1 MKNLMQQPI
10 YNFFISTIDEI
21 KKKVEQGDNF
31 PALLAL
37 FALQEKLDVLGYEP
51 FAHYQTLIQ
60 QLNIREQLRVLR
72 EYIFWL
78 SDGNNVENVKPFIMQ
93 SLEQLK
99 AFAHF
104 LNFLECNYT
113 SKDLEKKHLKTI
125 LTNTAIQVGVIFKEI
140 RRDSDCSDNT
150 HMNIEEKQKELLA
163 NPSEIALENY
173 NKIIAVYT
181 RFIGNE
187 EAQISTKAKEF
198 AVLLFNDLKAI
209 NKDVGTMSRL
219 NGDESNLFIL
229 GEIEAVVKLSDKYKN
244 DFQQQIIA
252 LSEASPPSPIQ
263 ARLR

>member
-21 KKKVEQGDNF
+21 KNKVEQGDNF

-37 FALQEKLDVLGYEP
+37 SVLQEKLGVLDYEP
-51 FAHYQTLIQ
+51 FADYQTIIQ
-60 QLNIREQLRVLR
+60 QLNIRDQLRVLL
-72 EYIFWL
+72 EHMFWL
-78 SDGNNVENVKPFIMQ
+78 SDGNNEENVKPFIMQ
-93 SLEQLK
+93 SLDQLK

-104 LNFLECNYT
+104 LNFLECSYT
-113 SKDLEKKHLKTI
+113 LPELVKKHIKTI
-125 LTNTAIQVGVIFKEI
+125 LVNTGIQLGVVFQEI

-163 NPSEIALENY
+163 NPSEIELENY

-187 EAQISTKAKEF
+187 EAQINTKAKEF

-209 NKDVGTMSRL
+209 NKDAGTMSRL
-219 NGDESNLFIL
+219 NGDENNLFIL